1 LFIVENNNESGG
13 GCKLCGLLLVCRP
26 EGEKKGEKERQPK
39 KNCPYMNEEAQ
50 DRCLCIGEG
59 IETFLFCFLF
69 LSFFASVPVL
79 TMRNIG

>member
-1 LFIVENNNESGG
+1 LYFFFTLLFIVENNNESGG

-59 IETFLFCFLF
+59 IETFCFFFFCHSLLLFPF
-69 LSFFASVPVL
+69 
-79 TMRNIG
+79 